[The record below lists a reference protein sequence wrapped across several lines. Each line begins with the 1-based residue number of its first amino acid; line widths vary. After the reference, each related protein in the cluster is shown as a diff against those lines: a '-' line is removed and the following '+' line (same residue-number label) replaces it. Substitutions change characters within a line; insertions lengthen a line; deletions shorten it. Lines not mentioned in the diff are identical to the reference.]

1 MKRILWVIGII
12 AFSANLPAPLFPI
25 YQTKYDLNNFAITA
39 LFAIYAVC
47 MLVILL
53 LAGSL
58 AERRGTKWMVTTG
71 VLLALISSII
81 FIGATSPWMLYLA
94 RAVEGIALG
103 AFMGTS
109 NALLLHHTS
118 QQHIKRSLAYSSM
131 ATLLG
136 FGLGPAICGLIV
148 QYSSFS
154 PEIFPYV
161 VLLVLLL
168 IAMGLLLS
176 LPPTNEK
183 KNKQAPIR
191 LRLGIPSKSRTI
203 FIFFVCPA
211 VFVMLALNGV
221 VISLIPTFVHTI
233 LNSNN
238 LAWSGLLLLIFL
250 GGGAI
255 AQQIAWP
262 RRTNHRIQVGIVLL
276 LIGAWVM
283 ISAGFTSSMFLLI
296 VGMIMLAIG
305 NGWTF
310 QASMQLAGSLG
321 EPAER
326 PTIISTYYLAG
337 YTGMAIPTIGVGSLS
352 TFVGLLPALIVF
364 GTIVTIVGA
373 GIIAVPKISAS
384 AFPDAP

>member
-1 MKRILWVIGII
+1 
-12 AFSANLPAPLFPI
+12 
-25 YQTKYDLNNFAITA
+25 
-39 LFAIYAVC
+39 
-47 MLVILL
+47 
-53 LAGSL
+53 
-58 AERRGTKWMVTTG
+58 MVTAG
-71 VLLALISSII
+71 VILALISSII
-81 FIGATSPWMLYLA
+81 FICATSPWMLYLA
-94 RAVEGIALG
+94 RAVEWIALG

-118 QQHIKRSLAYSSM
+118 QQYIKRSLAYSSM

-136 FGLGPAICGLIV
+136 FSLGPAICGVIV

-154 PEIFPYV
+154 PETFPYV

-168 IAMGLLLS
+168 FALGLLFS

-183 KNKQAPIR
+183 RNKQTPIR
-191 LRLGIPSKSRTI
+191 IRLGIPSKSRRL
-203 FIFFVCPA
+203 FVFFVCTA

-233 LNSNN
+233 LNLNN

-262 RRTNHRIQVGIVLL
+262 SHTNSRIQVGIILL
-276 LIGAWVM
+276 LIGAWFM
-283 ISAGFTSSMFLLI
+283 ITAGFTSSMFLFI
-296 VGMIMLAIG
+296 VGMILLAIG

-321 EPAER
+321 ETFER

-352 TFVGLLPALIVF
+352 TIVGLLPALIIF
-364 GTIVTIVGA
+364 GTIVTLIGA
-373 GIIAVPKISAS
+373 GIIAVPKISERKKVS
-384 AFPDAP
+384 SM